1 MNRQDYDREQE
12 SRDALASKLRNYADG
27 PWYPMHMPGHKR
39 RLSSVPGLPVSLDF
53 TEVPGTDDLHHPE
66 SILKAAMERTARTVG
81 ADRTWYLVNGS
92 TAGNLAAV
100 FALAPYHGELIVAG
114 NCHRSVYHGLEL
126 RDVHPHFIDPVMDP
140 EYGIPTVIRPEDV
153 EEAFRKYPESSG
165 VILTSP
171 TYEGVVSD
179 IRSIA
184 EICHRHGGL
193 LFVDEAHGAHF
204 GLVEEAD
211 FPESA
216 IRCGADLSV
225 QSAHKTLLGLTQT
238 AFLHCRGKRID
249 QEAIQ
254 RALDMFESSSPSYP
268 LLMSL
273 DGCTDWLL
281 REGKKCFC
289 AWRDH
294 LHALDQ
300 TLRELKY
307 FKVLCHGGEREEVPD
322 ARRRAALRHGFYDY
336 DPSKLLIHTGNTP
349 YTGEDLSRILADRFH
364 FVLEMSLSDNALAM
378 TGPGDDPEALRRFG
392 EALLV
397 LDRELDTVP
406 ASEKG
411 TRCLKNPLKREREQ
425 VMTLQ
430 AAAGQEREMIP
441 FSKAVGHVS
450 CESVF
455 CYPPGIPI
463 LVPGERISEEAVW
476 ELQRYRAEE
485 RELRFSVSPEKD
497 DTIACVREVW

>member
-12 SRDALASKLRNYADG
+12 SRDALASKLRNYAAG

-300 TLRELKY
+300 TL
-307 FKVLCHGGEREEVPD
+307 
-322 ARRRAALRHGFYDY
+322 
-336 DPSKLLIHTGNTP
+336 
-349 YTGEDLSRILADRFH
+349 
-364 FVLEMSLSDNALAM
+364 
-378 TGPGDDPEALRRFG
+378 
-392 EALLV
+392 
-397 LDRELDTVP
+397 
-406 ASEKG
+406 
-411 TRCLKNPLKREREQ
+411 
-425 VMTLQ
+425 
-430 AAAGQEREMIP
+430 
-441 FSKAVGHVS
+441 
-450 CESVF
+450 
-455 CYPPGIPI
+455 
-463 LVPGERISEEAVW
+463 
-476 ELQRYRAEE
+476 
-485 RELRFSVSPEKD
+485 
-497 DTIACVREVW
+497 